1 MRDSESKRSR
11 GFGFVTYSQESE
23 VDAAQQ
29 HRPHN
34 LDGRDVEAKRA
45 VPRGDNQRSGGGG
58 GSGDSY
64 QQCKKVFIGGLREGI
79 EENDLKEFFSQYG
92 EIESVHM
99 ITDKATGKKRGFAF
113 INFTDYDVVDKI
125 CIMKYHVIRDVKL
138 EAKKAVARDD
148 RSGGY
153 TFN

>member
-1 MRDSESKRSR
+1 MRDPETKRSR

-23 VDAAQQ
+23 VDTAQQ
-29 HRPHN
+29 NRPHN

-45 VPRGDNQRSGGGG
+45 VPRGDGQRGSNT
-58 GSGDSY
+58 SGDSY
-64 QQCKKVFIGGLREGI
+64 QQCKKVFVGGLREGI

-113 INFTDYDVVDKI
+113 LNFTDYDVVDKI
-125 CIMKYHVIRDVKL
+125 CNMKYHVIRDVKL

-148 RSGGY
+148 RNGGWI
-153 TFN
+153 